1 MAERVYKVHIAGL
14 HILAVA
20 GVQANTQ
27 VAPKITQAI
36 AIAYFGPRT

>member
-20 GVQANTQ
+20 GVQAN
-27 VAPKITQAI
+27 ITQAI